1 MRSGG
6 HNGAQDEN
14 DDDGGNIAGPGDSA
28 GPWPEL
34 LRTQPPGFI
43 GISGLWRPWEGV
55 DAPSVGRTVYDGA
68 GGCQSR
74 LFLNLGG
81 TIVEFNT
88 NAGGSCTYTVGPQGL
103 YRSSYVGGPRLVGED
118 FPRPLVC
125 DMTNI
130 T

>member
-1 MRSGG
+1 MARTTPSAASGV
-6 HNGAQDEN
+6 HRYFGAV
-14 DDDGGNIAGPGDSA
+14 A
-28 GPWPEL
+28 
-34 LRTQPPGFI
+34 
-43 GISGLWRPWEGV
+43 PWEGV
-55 DAPSVGRTVYDGA
+55 DAPSIGRTVYDGA

-118 FPRPLVC
+118 FPIKSGGRNAGC
-125 DMTNI
+125 I
-130 T
+130 